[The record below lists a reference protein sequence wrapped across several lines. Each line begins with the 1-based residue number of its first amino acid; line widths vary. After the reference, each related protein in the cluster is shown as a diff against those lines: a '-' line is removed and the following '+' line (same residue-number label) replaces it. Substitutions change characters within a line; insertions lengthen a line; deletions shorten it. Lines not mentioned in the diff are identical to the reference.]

1 MSRRHWKQR
10 ERDVARKVGG
20 RRYPANTGGRVDV
33 ESAHHLIQIK
43 ERKTCSMREAE
54 AIAVE
59 MERLAT
65 QKSPPKSGTFWF
77 KRSAGRGVETPW
89 LVIMTEATWKAMNGR
104 GLQELATERTDPCPS
119 PRP

>member
-1 MSRRHWKQR
+1 MSKTGWKKA

-20 RRYPANTGGRVDV
+20 TRYPANTGGRVDV
-33 ESAHHLIQIK
+33 ESKDHLIQIK
-43 ERKTCSMREAE
+43 ERQRCSMREAE

-65 QKSPPKSGTFWF
+65 QKSPPRIGTFWF

-89 LVIMTEATWKAMNGR
+89 LVIMTEATWTAMNG
-104 GLQELATERTDPCPS
+104 AS
-119 PRP
+119 PREDSGRPSQA

>member
-1 MSRRHWKQR
+1 MSRRHWKAR
-10 ERDVARKVGG
+10 EREVARKVGG

-33 ESAHHLIQIK
+33 ESPHHLIQIK
-43 ERKTCSMREAE
+43 ERQRCSMREAE

-65 QKSPPKSGTFWF
+65 QKSPPRIGTFWF

-89 LVIMTEATWKAMNGR
+89 LVIMTEATWNAMNG
-104 GLQELATERTDPCPS
+104 AS
-119 PRP
+119 PREGG